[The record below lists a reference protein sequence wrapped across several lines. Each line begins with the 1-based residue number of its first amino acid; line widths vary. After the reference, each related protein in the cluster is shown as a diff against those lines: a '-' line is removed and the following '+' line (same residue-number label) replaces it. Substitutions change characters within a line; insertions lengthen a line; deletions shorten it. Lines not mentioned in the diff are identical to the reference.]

1 MFSRGIEMEQW
12 RETELNKRNVLA
24 MEVGIS
30 QLQSLIQLYFF
41 R

>member
-12 RETELNKRNVLA
+12 RETELNKHNVLA